1 MSPKKPAPFS
11 LESFEAPASG
21 KREIQIYTDSRD
33 RIPKASQAATPFAAR
48 LQTSND
54 IVSGAPPSDEAK
66 SSDINGLGPPSSAV
80 R

>member
-48 LQTSND
+48 LKTSND
-54 IVSGAPPSDEAK
+54 IVSGAPPSDEAE